1 MKGLGLKFWCL
12 WILGWL
18 LWQGGGGVQTALA
31 QTPKPGQD
39 ESCFKCHAN
48 LYMLHDT
55 GKWYCLC
62 GTRAQCSFC
71 HGGVVGSMDM
81 DVAHQNL
88 IANPISQNRSVC
100 QSCHPQDAEERIAA
114 FIEKAG
120 VKTPRAVQSVE
131 FAALTVEGSLPQ
143 DLQGQPPPVWKTTAW
158 ILLGLAAVGVLG
170 FGWHCYRLD
179 CLRKTRGSSLQN
191 MN

>member
-1 MKGLGLKFWCL
+1 MKPLRLRFFCL
-12 WILGWL
+12 WIIGFIF
-18 LWQGGGGVQTALA
+18 WQVGFAVQIGQA

-62 GTRAQCSFC
+62 ANRAQCSFC

-81 DVAHQNL
+81 EVAHQNL
-88 IANPISQNRSVC
+88 IANPIVHNRSAC
-100 QSCHPQDAEERIAA
+100 QTCHPLDWEERISTFAA
-114 FIEKAG
+114 KAG
-120 VKTPRAVQSVE
+120 GKTPLPIGTVE
-131 FAALTVEGSLPQ
+131 VAALTGEGALPSLLVKKPASI
-143 DLQGQPPPVWKTTAW
+143 WKTVAW
-158 ILLGLAAVGVLG
+158 VLLGFAAVAVLG

-179 CLRKTRGSSLQN
+179 CLRKKSS
-191 MN
+191 